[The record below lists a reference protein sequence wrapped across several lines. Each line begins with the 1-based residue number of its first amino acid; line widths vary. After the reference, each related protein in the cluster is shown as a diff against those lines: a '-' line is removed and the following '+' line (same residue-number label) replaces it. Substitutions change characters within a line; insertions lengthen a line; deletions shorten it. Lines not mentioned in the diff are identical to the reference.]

1 MKRYIYML
9 LLLFFVNLG
18 ASAQIQR
25 RFFDFELGVA
35 SMSKVFN
42 YFKNQGN
49 EVYQPQNDELAVT
62 KVRFGGYS

>member
-18 ASAQIQR
+18 VSAQIQR
-25 RFFDFELGVA
+25 HFFDFELGVT

-42 YFKNQGN
+42 YFKN
-49 EVYQPQNDELAVT
+49 EPT
-62 KVRFGGYS
+62 F